1 MPTITINEREYD
13 LLSIDKLTFADQR
26 RLKKATG
33 GMSLQKISD
42 GLDEVD
48 PDAWFG
54 VVLLS
59 VQKINPRFTEAEL
72 NELNM
77 VELINA
83 MKDEDDEEEPANPPA
98 PAAPE
103 AADASASDSTKSS
116 DGAETPETSG
126 TPTSLESSD

>member
-26 RLKKATG
+26 KLKKVTG
-33 GMSLQKISD
+33 GMSLQKIAD
-42 GLDEVD
+42 GLDEMD
-48 PDAWFG
+48 ADAWYG

-59 VQKINPRFTEAEL
+59 VQKLNPRFTEAQLGEV
-72 NELNM
+72 NM
-77 VELINA
+77 VDLLGA
-83 MKDEDDEEEPANPPA
+83 MTDDDEEVSADPPA

-103 AADASASDSTKSS
+103 AAAASASDSTKSS

-126 TPTSLESSD
+126 TPTSPASSD